1 MNIIVQKYGGSS
13 VADKEKLELI
23 CNKIIKEKNKNNDVV
38 VVVSAQG
45 KTTNNLIAKAEE
57 YTNNNEFIS
66 KKDLDFLLSTG
77 EMQTASLLSLMLN
90 SKGVKA
96 VCLTGAQAGIITDS
110 NFGNAKIIDVVTSNL
125 ISYIEDNYIV
135 IVTGFQGMDKP
146 WKYYYF

>member
-23 CNKIIKEKNKNNDVV
+23 CNKIIKEKNKNNDVI

-90 SKGVKA
+90 SKGLKA
-96 VCLTGAQAGIITDS
+96 VCLTGAQAGIISDS
-110 NFGNAKIIDVVTSNL
+110 TIGNAKIKCIYNENILNLEILLLLEEVVQ
-125 ISYIEDNYIV
+125 I
-135 IVTGFQGMDKP
+135 
-146 WKYYYF
+146 

>member
-45 KTTNNLIAKAEE
+45 KTTNNLIAKAED

-66 KKDLDFLLSTG
+66 KKDLDFLLS
-77 EMQTASLLSLMLN
+77 
-90 SKGVKA
+90 
-96 VCLTGAQAGIITDS
+96 C
-110 NFGNAKIIDVVTSNL
+110 KIVGRFF
-125 ISYIEDNYIV
+125 SY
-135 IVTGFQGMDKP
+135 
-146 WKYYYF
+146 